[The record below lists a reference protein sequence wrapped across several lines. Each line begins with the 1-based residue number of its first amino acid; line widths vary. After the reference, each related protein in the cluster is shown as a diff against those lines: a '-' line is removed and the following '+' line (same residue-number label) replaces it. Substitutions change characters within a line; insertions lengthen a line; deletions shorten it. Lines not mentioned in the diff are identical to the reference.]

1 MHAGLEYPAFYTRL
15 YNLITA
21 EAFAAKH
28 RAQFFKL
35 ADLFLSSGLVPAYT
49 IAAFAKKLARL
60 AVSASPAGAM
70 LAIAFI
76 HNIIRRHPSCMVLLD
91 SPSGGMAAGPSLIR
105 SHASSSAS
113 FAWHLPRGFHNPS
126 PLN

>member
-1 MHAGLEYPAFYTRL
+1 MRAGLEYPAFYTRL

-91 SPSGGMAAGPSLIR
+91 SPSGAGWQPGPRSFVATLHPLLPSHDTCHEAAIIHP
-105 SHASSSAS
+105 
-113 FAWHLPRGFHNPS
+113 P
-126 PLN
+126 